1 MVQRSWPKSSGR
13 GAPTMG
19 VLVLHAAALVA
30 AASTPMNHDAPGGP
44 GGTYKVRAH
53 LPSLTLHVEYML

>member
-1 MVQRSWPKSSGR
+1 
-13 GAPTMG
+13 MG